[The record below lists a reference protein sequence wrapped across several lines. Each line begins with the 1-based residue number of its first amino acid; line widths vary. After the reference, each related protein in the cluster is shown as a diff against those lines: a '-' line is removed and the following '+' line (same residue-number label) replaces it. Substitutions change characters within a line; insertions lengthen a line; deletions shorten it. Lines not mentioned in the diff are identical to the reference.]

1 MASMLRTLSDELAAA
16 AEAVAPSVVQ
26 VHGPRRAEAGAVF
39 DTDLVLTSSRGLD
52 AGAGAVRTHTGAVH
66 EGTVLGRGRMTSL
79 AGGGAKEGYLG
90 IGAMPV
96 TVAGPQLRLGWIDT

>member
-1 MASMLRTLSDELAAA
+1 
-16 AEAVAPSVVQ
+16 
-26 VHGPRRAEAGAVF
+26 
-39 DTDLVLTSSRGLD
+39 
-52 AGAGAVRTHTGAVH
+52 VRTHTGAVH